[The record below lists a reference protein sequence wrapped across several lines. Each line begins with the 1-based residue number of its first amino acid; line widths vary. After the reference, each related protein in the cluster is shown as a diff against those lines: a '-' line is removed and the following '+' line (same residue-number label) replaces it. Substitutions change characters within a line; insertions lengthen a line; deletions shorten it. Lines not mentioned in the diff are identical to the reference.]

1 MDPILRV
8 VVAYAFLLALFRL
21 AGRRTIGDLSP
32 FDFVLLLVISEF
44 TQQAVVRDDPS
55 LTAASVLC
63 GSIVLLNVVL
73 SLLKSRSRRLERWL
87 EGVPVVLVEHGRPR
101 HSAMRQ
107 ARVDEEDILAAARS
121 RQGLERMEQI
131 RLAVLERTGG
141 ISVIPER

>member
-8 VVAYAFLLALFRL
+8 VVAYAFLLGLFRL
-21 AGRRTIGDLSP
+21 AGRRTLGDLSP

-63 GSIVLLNVVL
+63 GSIVLLNVAL
-73 SLLKSRSRRLERWL
+73 SLLKARSHRLERWL

-101 HSAMRQ
+101 RDAMRL

>member
-1 MDPILRV
+1 
-8 VVAYAFLLALFRL
+8 
-21 AGRRTIGDLSP
+21 
-32 FDFVLLLVISEF
+32 VLLLVISEF
-44 TQQAVVRDDPS
+44 TQRAVVRDDPS

-63 GSIVLLNVVL
+63 SSIVVLNVGL
-73 SLLKSRSRRLERWL
+73 SLLKARSRRLERWL
-87 EGVPVVLVEHGRPR
+87 EGVPVVLVEHGRPLR
-101 HSAMRQ
+101 SVMRQ

>member
-8 VVAYAFLLALFRL
+8 VVAYAFLLGLFRL
-21 AGRRTIGDLSP
+21 AGRRTLGDLSP

-63 GSIVLLNVVL
+63 GSIVLLNVAL
-73 SLLKSRSRRLERWL
+73 SLIKARSHRLERWL

-101 HSAMRQ
+101 RAAMRQ

>member
-8 VVAYAFLLALFRL
+8 VVAYAFLLGLFRL
-21 AGRRTIGDLSP
+21 AGRRTLGDLSP

-63 GSIVLLNVVL
+63 GSIVLLNVAL
-73 SLLKSRSRRLERWL
+73 ALLKARSHRLERWL
-87 EGVPVVLVEHGRPR
+87 EGVPVVLVERGRPR
-101 HSAMRQ
+101 RDAMRQ